1 MESFTDYYL
10 KHIEN
15 NYINH
20 KGGYKLKKKSI
31 NNQLKKCK
39 KSKKKCNLKT
49 TIENIIKKNTN

>member
-10 KHIEN
+10 NHIEN

-31 NNQLKKCK
+31 NKELKKCN

-49 TIENIIKKNTN
+49 TIEKLIK